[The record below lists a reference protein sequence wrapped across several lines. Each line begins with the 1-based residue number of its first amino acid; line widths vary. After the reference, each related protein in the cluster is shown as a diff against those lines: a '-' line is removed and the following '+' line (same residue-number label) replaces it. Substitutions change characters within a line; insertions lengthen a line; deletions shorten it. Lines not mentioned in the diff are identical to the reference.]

1 MPLSTGHT
9 QKSPD
14 RNAGRGKGTVEFA
27 YVVNVYSNNVS
38 AYAVDASNGALTQV
52 QGSPFAAGYGPYGVA
67 IDPSGKF
74 AYVANNGTVSGHYRG
89 NVSAFAINPRSG
101 ALTPVQGSPFA
112 AGSNPLGVAISPNGK
127 FAYVVNYNSANVSVF
142 AINESTGT
150 LKQVKGSPFTTRH
163 FPTAEA
169 IDPTGKFA
177 YVTHEDSEPYYHRG
191 HIVGYAISKHNGAL
205 RTIQKTGK
213 VAGWVPV
220 SAAIDP
226 SGKFI
231 YVVNYTS
238 GTISAYAIA
247 ASTGALS
254 EVQGSLFYANFD
266 SSGVAIDPNG
276 SFAYVVSGSGVYA
289 YIISPD
295 GALSQVQGSPFEGV
309 YQPDGVAIDPLGK
322 FVYVANTRPY
332 GDVSA
337 YTINPINGALT
348 QVQGSPFAAGDEP
361 AGIATC
367 EVERH
372 RCVPPTL

>member
-1 MPLSTGHT
+1 MRSSNPRHHAFAICAVAATIAGCGRSQPPISATDAMPLSTGHT

-254 EVQGSLFYANFD
+254 EVQGSPFYANFD
-266 SSGVAIDPNG
+266 SSGRGRSIRTDR
-276 SFAYVVSGSGVYA
+276 
-289 YIISPD
+289 SPMWSLAQ
-295 GALSQVQGSPFEGV
+295 GFTPTSSRLMALCRRCKGSPF
-309 YQPDGVAIDPLGK
+309 
-322 FVYVANTRPY
+322 
-332 GDVSA
+332 
-337 YTINPINGALT
+337 
-348 QVQGSPFAAGDEP
+348 
-361 AGIATC
+361 
-367 EVERH
+367 
-372 RCVPPTL
+372 